1 MALPRHTQ
9 ARAKTHSFK
18 LFEYWQQDLVAGF
31 LVFLIAL
38 PLCLGISLASGY
50 PAIAGIFSA
59 VIGGIL
65 SAFISNSEL
74 TIKGPAAGLIVIA
87 LDAVIEF
94 GFTGGHNPTADLHAY
109 RQALGVGVAAGILQ
123 MGFGVMR
130 LGILA
135 EFFPKAAVH
144 GLLAAIGIIIMA
156 KQLPI
161 VLGVNAAGS
170 PLEILARIPDM
181 IVTMHP
187 VIGLIGLASL
197 FILFRYPRIKNQWI
211 RKIPA
216 PLIVLLLAIPTGILL
231 DLGHPHTFTFNN
243 NEYLF
248 GPNFLVNVPENLFAA
263 ITFPDFSGLT
273 TVAGWKYVLLFA
285 VIGSLESLL
294 SAKAIDAID
303 PWRRKTAMDRDLFA
317 VGIGNTLTACIG
329 GFPMI
334 SEIVRSKANIDNGAH
349 TRLANMAHGFC
360 LLLFVALAPV
370 LINHIP
376 LAALG
381 AMLVV
386 TGFRLA
392 SPKEFRH
399 VYHVGKEQLLI
410 FLATLIGVL
419 ATDLLIGILIGIG
432 VKLLIHFVNGAPL
445 LNLFVLHLSDHEG
458 PDTSHTV
465 APRGAAVF
473 GNWIRIKKRI
483 QHLANDR
490 EIVVVDLSGTHVV
503 DHTVM
508 EKLHELQQELQERN
522 CRLVIKGLENHQAL
536 SDHPHAAQKRR
547 TRPLPEP
554 LP

>member
-1 MALPRHTQ
+1 LALPRHTQ